1 MIFFTIIVYL
11 FLCST
16 ITPAIGAEILDS
28 EIGLKEGVINYRF
41 SANVSSKPNA
51 VFNILADYKYLPQ
64 LNKHI
69 KSSAQESREAKTIR
83 IFKLEKCI
91 LNFCFDL
98 YFEEEIKLQSNEISL
113 TIIGDKSS
121 FHFGKSKW
129 IIKEISETQTEI
141 SIAGELKPKFWIP
154 PVIGVYFLDKVF
166 NEQITETVKN
176 IERKTQ

>member
-11 FLCST
+11 LTCSL
-16 ITPAIGAEILDS
+16 ITPAIGAEILNS
-28 EIGLKEGVINYRF
+28 EIDLKEGIIGYRF
-41 SANVSSKPNA
+41 NANVSSKPNT

-69 KSSAQESREAKTIR
+69 KSSAQESREGKTIR

-98 YFEEEIKLQSNEISL
+98 DFEEEIKLQSNEISL
-113 TIIGDKSS
+113 IIIGNKSS

-129 IIKEISETQTEI
+129 IIRGISENQTEI
-141 SIAGELKPKFWIP
+141 FIAGELKPKFWIP
-154 PVIGVYFLDKVF
+154 PVIGIYFLDKVF
-166 NEQITETVKN
+166 NMYILYTIQYA
-176 IERKTQ
+176 